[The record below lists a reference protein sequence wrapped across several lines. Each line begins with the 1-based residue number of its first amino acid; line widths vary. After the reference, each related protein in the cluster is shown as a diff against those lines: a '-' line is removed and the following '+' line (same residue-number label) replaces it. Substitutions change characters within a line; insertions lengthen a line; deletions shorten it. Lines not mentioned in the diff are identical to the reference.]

1 MQKAVELKSHCEP
14 ASKVKVSN
22 PMITRKKNP
31 KTIVGLNIY
40 ENLLCYLEI
49 WNP

>member
-22 PMITRKKNP
+22 PMITRKK
-31 KTIVGLNIY
+31 KSKDHSWAEHL
-40 ENLLCYLEI
+40 
-49 WNP
+49 